1 MAYRTMTRNPGV
13 ARLSRSVP
21 QSAAA
26 TSSLDPFAAGRRRA
40 ATEGL
45 QSKFNTGD
53 INYDAFKT
61 RLDKQ
66 KSNLL
71 GGSAGMAAL
80 ENTGQNVQ
88 LAEFGRG
95 ETAAQQDYL
104 KDPTKYGVYANIL
117 QQHQQAFREDSPLSL
132 QYQSKV
138 DAATRAEQ
146 NRMDT
151 QVANQYQTG
160 AFSYTATGNYKDPS
174 TGLDV
179 AAGTALTGFSAYQG
193 YLADQ
198 RAKYEAGTSD
208 YIKYD
213 SLIRQNF
220 YAKSFSDILTKIGT
234 TQEGQVEDQIRGLIK
249 NYQPGTPQYDQL
261 TEQLKKVA
269 QNKLDNGWNEF
280 LTKTVYPSIQAA
292 QSKVDLDVTNLVYA
306 MSKGL
311 KLTIDGKAYD
321 FSQGTPQQQQ
331 DTFNQLYGS
340 LVEKKNQ
347 LANPNNLPQKPV
359 LAFNDANLT
368 YGFEIPGYQNPEYSS
383 RVSYTPPGTGATAP
397 AAQPSANPRQ
407 QMIALGGSYLGTMT
421 DVQNAIRA
429 KKNVI
434 NTTAGYMVLPNKVLP
449 REQQLT
455 LRNTLSGLGFTYL
468 DSPAAATAARK
479 AGKNVIQAGGDL
491 MIAPK

>member
-1 MAYRTMTRNPGV
+1 MSRNAGSN
-13 ARLSRSVP
+13 RLSRSVP
-21 QSAAA
+21 QSAKA
-26 TSSLDPFAAGRRRA
+26 SSAIDPYASGRRRA
-40 ATEGL
+40 STETL
-45 QSKFNTGD
+45 QTKFNTGEV
-53 INYDAFKT
+53 NYDAFKQK
-61 RLDKQ
+61 LDKQ
-66 KSNLL
+66 QSNLL
-71 GGSAGMAAL
+71 GGSQGMSAL
-80 ENTGQNVQ
+80 QQTGQNVQ
-88 LAEFGRG
+88 LAEFGRS
-95 ETAAQQDYL
+95 EAAAQQDYL
-104 KDPTKYGVYANIL
+104 KDPEKFGTYAAIL
-117 QQHQQAFREDSPLSL
+117 QQHQQAFREDSPLAL
-132 QYQSKV
+132 NYASKV
-138 DAATRAEQ
+138 DAATRTEQ

-160 AFSYTATGNYKDPS
+160 AFSYTVNGTYKDPS
-174 TGLDV
+174 TGLNV
-179 AAGTALTGFSAYQG
+179 AAGKALNGFEAYQG

-198 RAKYEAGTSD
+198 RAKYVAGTAD

-234 TQEGQVEDQIRGLIK
+234 TQEGQVEDQIRGLIQ

-292 QSKVDLDVTNLVYA
+292 QAKVDLDVTNLVYA

-311 KLTIDGKAYD
+311 KVSIDGKDYD
-321 FSQGTPQQQQ
+321 FAQGTPQQQQ

-347 LANPNNLPQKPV
+347 LADPKNVPEKPV
-359 LAFNDANLT
+359 LAFNDSSLT

-383 RVSYTPPGTGATAP
+383 RVSYTPPNASGTTATP
-397 AAQPSANPRQ
+397 IQPSANTRQ
-407 QMIALGGSYLGTMT
+407 QIVSLGGQYIGSMPE
-421 DVQNAIRA
+421 VQNAVRA
-429 KKNVI
+429 KKNVHQV
-434 NTTAGYMVLPNKVLP
+434 GKDYMIIPTGKLP
-449 REQQLT
+449 REQQLV
-455 LRNTLSGLGFTYL
+455 LRNTLTAVGWTYL

-479 AGKNVIQAGGDL
+479 AGKKVVQAGGDL